1 MALIKYNARPNQG
14 ATDLYDQLREIDRA
28 IYSIILL
35 LALLEGKQVQ
45 IGPVDS
51 AGVGFRALRIPN

>member
-1 MALIKYNARPNQG
+1 MALTKYNARTPAGNI
-14 ATDLYDQLREIDRA
+14 DLYNQLREIDLS
-28 IYSIILL
+28 IGSIILL

-45 IGPVDS
+45 IGPADS